1 MEYHRHMSQVSDYRM
16 HELRHWDYEGT
27 MTTRT
32 PSGIRVN
39 ADNSM
44 ACSAYTACI
53 RVISDAVS
61 SLPLHL
67 FEKLANGGKRK
78 VSDDPLYR
86 VLHTQ
91 PNPWQTAQEFRDWM
105 TGLYLHYGA
114 SYAEIRT
121 TGRGLLELWPLHS
134 SRMEVERLEDGSL
147 RYKYRE
153 PDSNRYTIYGQ
164 EQIFCL
170 RFTTEDGVHPIPT
183 YKLFENVIGLAQAL
197 ETHAAT
203 FFGNNARP
211 GVVLESE
218 NPIPVEAAERLR
230 EQWERMHRGADR
242 AFRTAILPNGVKA
255 HELSSSNEAAQMLE
269 SRAFS
274 VIEVC
279 RIFRVPPHMIQSLD
293 RSTYSNIEVQ
303 GTEFVQHCLLPHLKR
318 WEAAIARDLIE
329 DDNRYFAEH
338 SVSGLLR
345 GDHASRSAYY
355 VSALTH
361 GWMTVNEVRELENLN
376 PIGPEGDQH
385 FVQLNMTTLEKAA
398 SESEPQ
404 PEPPLPLI
412 AEEPAPEPPAAD
424 NTPQDQEQETDGT

>member
-1 MEYHRHMSQVSDYRM
+1 
-16 HELRHWDYEGT
+16 
-27 MTTRT
+27 
-32 PSGIRVN
+32 
-39 ADNSM
+39 
-44 ACSAYTACI
+44 
-53 RVISDAVS
+53 
-61 SLPLHL
+61 
-67 FEKLANGGKRK
+67 
-78 VSDDPLYR
+78 
-86 VLHTQ
+86 
-91 PNPWQTAQEFRDWM
+91 
-105 TGLYLHYGA
+105 
-114 SYAEIRT
+114 
-121 TGRGLLELWPLHS
+121 
-134 SRMEVERLEDGSL
+134 MEVERLEDGSL

-398 SESEPQ
+398 SEPEPQ
-404 PEPPLPLI
+404 PEALLPPIP
-412 AEEPAPEPPAAD
+412 EQPAPEPPAAD
-424 NTPQDQEQETDGT
+424 NTPKDQEQETDGT